1 MALGLELA
9 HFLRDVKTEDRRS
22 VDRAHGRRG
31 CLATSTGVLTEMRV
45 SGRTV
50 ALRRR
55 FEGAL
60 RRLWGGGWPILQTA
74 VAAGLA
80 WYLATVVLGHESP
93 FFASIAA
100 VISLGVAVGQEGRR
114 AAELVFG
121 VACGLAVA
129 DLLVLAIGTG
139 PVQIGVVVALAMA
152 AAMLLGGG
160 TLLVTEAAVSG
171 LLVVTLDPTTQGLS
185 PDRFFDALVGSG
197 IALGISALFPND
209 PRRMVERAVHP
220 IFDEFIIMLGEMT
233 AALHTDDLKL
243 AEHALDKARELDA
256 RVSRLKEALAA
267 GYGTARLSPPRRRDL
282 GYLARYAAVADQL
295 DLAVRN
301 TRVLA
306 RDVVNLLQDDKHAPE
321 ELSEALLDL
330 ARAVETLGAYLE
342 RFDHLDTRH
351 FALQAAESATSV
363 LRERNDLE
371 TSMLVGQIRST
382 AMDLLRASGMDYT
395 ESRQALRE
403 AARHVSEER
412 EGAKG

>member
-1 MALGLELA
+1 MTTA
-9 HFLRDVKTEDRRS
+9 
-22 VDRAHGRRG
+22 
-31 CLATSTGVLTEMRV
+31 VLTGTRINGGI
-45 SGRTV
+45 S
-50 ALRRR
+50 AFRRR
-55 FEGAL
+55 LQAAFE
-60 RRLWGGGWPILQTA
+60 RLWGGGWPILQTA
-74 VAAGLA
+74 VAASVA
-80 WYLATVVLGHESP
+80 WYLATVLLGHESP

-121 VACGLAVA
+121 VACGLTVA

-185 PDRFFDALVGSG
+185 PDRFLDALVGSG
-197 IALGISALFPND
+197 VALSVSALFPND
-209 PRRMVERAVHP
+209 PRRMVERATQP
-220 IFDEFIIMLGEMT
+220 IFDELIVMLGEIT
-233 AALHTDDLKL
+233 AALHTDDLEM
-243 AEHALDKARELDA
+243 AENALGKARGIDS
-256 RVSRLKEALAA
+256 RMNRLKEALAA
-267 GYGTARLSPPRRRDL
+267 GYGTARLSPPRRRDF
-282 GYLARYAAVADQL
+282 GYLAHYAAAADQL

-306 RDVVNLLQDDKHAPE
+306 RAAVNMLQDGKHAPE
-321 ELSEALLDL
+321 LLSEALLDL

-351 FALQAAESATSV
+351 FALQAAESATAV
-363 LRERNDLE
+363 LTERNDLE
-371 TSMLVGQIRST
+371 TSMLVGQIQST
-382 AMDLLRASGMDYT
+382 AVDLLRASGMDYT

-403 AARHVSEER
+403 AARHAYEEPAP
-412 EGAKG
+412 GN

>member
-1 MALGLELA
+1 MTTA
-9 HFLRDVKTEDRRS
+9 
-22 VDRAHGRRG
+22 
-31 CLATSTGVLTEMRV
+31 VLTGTRINGGI
-45 SGRTV
+45 S
-50 ALRRR
+50 AFRRLLGAA
-55 FEGAL
+55 FE
-60 RRLWGGGWPILQTA
+60 RLWGGGWPILQTA
-74 VAAGLA
+74 VAASVA
-80 WYLATVVLGHESP
+80 WYLATVLLGHESP

-121 VACGLAVA
+121 VACGLTVA

-185 PDRFFDALVGSG
+185 PDRFLDALVGSG
-197 IALGISALFPND
+197 VALSVSALFPND
-209 PRRMVERAVHP
+209 PRRMVERAVQP
-220 IFDEFIIMLGEMT
+220 IFDELIVMLGEIT
-233 AALHTDDLKL
+233 AALHTDDLEM
-243 AEHALDKARELDA
+243 AEHALGKARGVDS
-256 RVSRLKEALAA
+256 RMNRLKEALAA
-267 GYGTARLSPPRRRDL
+267 GCGTARLSPPRRRDF
-282 GYLARYAAVADQL
+282 GYLAHYAGAADQL

-306 RDVVNLLQDDKHAPE
+306 RAAVNMLQDGKHAPE
-321 ELSEALLDL
+321 QLSEALLDL

-351 FALQAAESATSV
+351 FALQAAESATAV

-371 TSMLVGQIRST
+371 TSMLVGQIQST
-382 AMDLLRASGMDYT
+382 AVDLLRASGMDYT

-403 AARHVSEER
+403 AARHAYEEP
-412 EGAKG
+412 GN

>member
-1 MALGLELA
+1 M
-9 HFLRDVKTEDRRS
+9 
-22 VDRAHGRRG
+22 
-31 CLATSTGVLTEMRV
+31 
-45 SGRTV
+45 
-50 ALRRR
+50 
-55 FEGAL
+55 
-60 RRLWGGGWPILQTA
+60 QTA
-74 VAAGLA
+74 VAASLA
-80 WYLATVVLGHESP
+80 WYLATLVLGHGSP
-93 FFASIAA
+93 FFAPIAA

-139 PVQIGVVVALAMA
+139 PVQIGVVVALAMT
-152 AAMLLGGG
+152 AAMILGGG

-197 IALGISALFPND
+197 VALGISALFPND
-209 PRRMVERAVHP
+209 PRRMVERAAHP
-220 IFDEFIIMLGEMT
+220 IFDELIIMLGETT
-233 AALHTDDLKL
+233 AALHTGDLKL
-243 AEHALDKARELDA
+243 AEHALEKARELDA
-256 RVSRLKEALAA
+256 RVDGLKEALAA

-282 GYLARYAAVADQL
+282 GYLAHYAAVGDHL

-306 RDVVNLLQDDKHAPE
+306 RAAVNMLQDKGRAPE
-321 ELSEALLDL
+321 QLSESLLDL

-342 RFDHLDTRH
+342 KFDHLDTRH
-351 FALQAAESATSV
+351 FALKAAEGATSV
-363 LRERNDLE
+363 LEERNDLE

-382 AMDLLRASGMDYT
+382 AMDLLRASGMDYS

-403 AARHVSEER
+403 TARHAS
-412 EGAKG
+412 GGKAAKGG

>member
-1 MALGLELA
+1 MTTAVL
-9 HFLRDVKTEDRRS
+9 
-22 VDRAHGRRG
+22 
-31 CLATSTGVLTEMRV
+31 TGVWNNGGI
-45 SGRTV
+45 S
-50 ALRRR
+50 AFRRR
-55 FEGAL
+55 LGAAFE
-60 RRLWGGGWPILQTA
+60 RLWGGGWPILQTA
-74 VAAGLA
+74 VAASVA
-80 WYLATVVLGHESP
+80 WYLATVLLGHESP

-121 VACGLAVA
+121 VACGLTVA

-185 PDRFFDALVGSG
+185 PDRFLDALVGSG
-197 IALGISALFPND
+197 VALSVGALFPND
-209 PRRMVERAVHP
+209 PRRMVERATQP
-220 IFDEFIIMLGEMT
+220 IFDELIVMLGEIT
-233 AALHTDDLKL
+233 AALHTDDLEL
-243 AEHALDKARELDA
+243 AEHALGKARGVDS
-256 RVSRLKEALAA
+256 RMNRLKEALAA
-267 GYGTARLSPPRRRDL
+267 GYGTARLSPPRRRDF
-282 GYLARYAAVADQL
+282 GYLAHYAGAADQL

-306 RDVVNLLQDDKHAPE
+306 RAAVNMLQDGKHAPE
-321 ELSEALLDL
+321 QLSEALLDL

-351 FALQAAESATSV
+351 FALQAAESATAV

-371 TSMLVGQIRST
+371 TSMLVGQIQST
-382 AMDLLRASGMDYT
+382 AVDLLRASGMDYT

-403 AARHVSEER
+403 AARHAYEEP
-412 EGAKG
+412 GN

>member
-1 MALGLELA
+1 MNGGI
-9 HFLRDVKTEDRRS
+9 S
-22 VDRAHGRRG
+22 V
-31 CLATSTGVLTEMRV
+31 
-45 SGRTV
+45 
-50 ALRRR
+50 LRRR
-55 FEGAL
+55 FEVAL
-60 RRLWGGGWPILQTA
+60 GRLRGRGWPILQTA
-74 VAAGLA
+74 VAASLA
-80 WYLATVVLGHESP
+80 WTLGTVLLGHESP
-93 FFASIAA
+93 FFAPIAA

-139 PVQIGVVVALAMA
+139 PVQIGVVVALAMT

-197 IALGISALFPND
+197 VALGISALFPND
-209 PRRMVERAVHP
+209 PRRMVERAAHP
-220 IFDEFIIMLGEMT
+220 IFDELIIMLGETT
-233 AALHTDDLKL
+233 AALHTGDLKL
-243 AEHALDKARELDA
+243 AEHALDKTRELDA
-256 RVSRLKEALAA
+256 RVGSLKEALAA

-282 GYLARYAAVADQL
+282 GYLAHYAAVADQL

-306 RDVVNLLQDDKHAPE
+306 RAAVNLLQDQGRAPE
-321 ELSEALLDL
+321 QLSESLLDL

-342 RFDHLDTRH
+342 KFDHLDTRH
-351 FALQAAESATSV
+351 FALKAAEGATSV
-363 LRERNDLE
+363 LEERSDLE

-382 AMDLLRASGMDYT
+382 AMDLLRASGMDYS
-395 ESRQALRE
+395 ESQQALRE
-403 AARHVSEER
+403 TARHAS
-412 EGAKG
+412 GGKAATNG

>member
-1 MALGLELA
+1 
-9 HFLRDVKTEDRRS
+9 
-22 VDRAHGRRG
+22 
-31 CLATSTGVLTEMRV
+31 MRV
-45 SGRTV
+45 NGGISV
-50 ALRRR
+50 LRRR
-55 FEGAL
+55 FEVAL
-60 RRLWGGGWPILQTA
+60 GRLRGRGWPILQTA
-74 VAAGLA
+74 VAASLA
-80 WYLATVVLGHESP
+80 WTLGTVVLGHESP
-93 FFASIAA
+93 FFAPIAA

-139 PVQIGVVVALAMA
+139 PVQIGVVVALAMT

-197 IALGISALFPND
+197 VALGISALFPND
-209 PRRMVERAVHP
+209 PRRMVERAAHP
-220 IFDEFIIMLGEMT
+220 IFDELIIMLGETT
-233 AALHTDDLKL
+233 AALHTGDLKL

-256 RVSRLKEALAA
+256 RVGSLKEALAA

-282 GYLARYAAVADQL
+282 GYLAHYAAVADQL

-306 RDVVNLLQDDKHAPE
+306 RAAVNLLQDKGRAPE
-321 ELSEALLDL
+321 QLSESLLDL

-342 RFDHLDTRH
+342 KFDHLDTRH
-351 FALQAAESATSV
+351 FALKAAEGATSV
-363 LRERNDLE
+363 LEERNDLE

-382 AMDLLRASGMDYT
+382 AMDLLRASGMDYS
-395 ESRQALRE
+395 ESQQALRE
-403 AARHVSEER
+403 TARHAS
-412 EGAKG
+412 GGKAATGG